1 MCVITSGI
9 YVYICQNRFHQPAGK
24 SKKVVEAEQ
33 KPQKPFVKKG
43 PKATDWRS
51 GPAQFWYGMY
61 YIYDMIHMYGMNIS
75 YSKLLKRYDM
85 LELPEECPGYD
96 YGLKVASKEE
106 QIELD
111 TPGIDAAGNG
121 HLGLTY

>member
-1 MCVITSGI
+1 
-9 YVYICQNRFHQPAGK
+9 
-24 SKKVVEAEQ
+24 
-33 KPQKPFVKKG
+33 
-43 PKATDWRS
+43 
-51 GPAQFWYGMY
+51 
-61 YIYDMIHMYGMNIS
+61 MNIS

-106 QIELD
+106 QMELD
-111 TPGIDAAGNG
+111 TPGIDAVGNG